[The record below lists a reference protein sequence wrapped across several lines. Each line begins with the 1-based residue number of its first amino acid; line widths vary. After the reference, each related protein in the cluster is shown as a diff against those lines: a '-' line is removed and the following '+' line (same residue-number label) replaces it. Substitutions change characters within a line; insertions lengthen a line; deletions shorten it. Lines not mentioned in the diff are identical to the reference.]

1 MQIQNA
7 LHMGSV
13 LYCPCRTCQIC
24 KNGTM
29 YWYGRSGP
37 TPQAPLPCGLVSVV
51 TFLCAKLLLV
61 LVNLCLQCM
70 YMKML
75 KAFAIPNA
83 AIPRAGIRKLGVL
96 TPDSRYYE
104 ANSAFHC
111 HGVKGQGQTLVR
123 LKDIY

>member
-1 MQIQNA
+1 MRCIWDLCCTAPVELARFARMAQ
-7 LHMGSV
+7 
-13 LYCPCRTCQIC
+13 CT
-24 KNGTM
+24 GTV
-29 YWYGRSGP
+29 GRGWVSGP
-37 TPQAPLPCGLVSVV
+37 TPQAPPPCGLVSVV
-51 TFLCAKLLLV
+51 TFLCAKLVLV

-111 HGVKGQGQTLVR
+111 HGV
-123 LKDIY
+123 D